1 MVNNAPYKLLLVKRG
16 LSLAAV
22 FSSFAIGVAVSHAQG
37 LSDVALP
44 PVTRDV
50 NWPQKSPSHLFSRP
64 SGMCGLPRGPTPRLT
79 IRSFNPCS
87 GS

>member
-50 NWPQKSPSHLFSRP
+50 TRE